1 MAIAKGKSNIK
12 SERDLVILGIGEQI
26 SILNND
32 QTHIEKSIN
41 TQLVNIQSDSTID
54 NEEKTSIKR
63 PLLEELQ
70 DIQEKHIRIRR
81 TILIG
86 MYTFWE
92 LSLQAILGLKNA
104 KFNDSKKKNDTTKN
118 KQKSIA
124 WNYLNAIYEGN
135 IPAAALDID
144 DKVRVLRNHMV
155 HGKLAE
161 GQLAQLKDF
170 SKCHPELYLTVS
182 IDGCNFLNYNGL
194 FNLLDIISSELNN
207 AEVQICNVEE
217 G

>member
-1 MAIAKGKSNIK
+1 MTIAKGKSNIK
-12 SERDLVILGIGEQI
+12 SERDLVIIGIDEQI
-26 SILNND
+26 GILKNN
-32 QTHIEKSIN
+32 QTQREEPII

-54 NEEKTSIKR
+54 IEEKNSIKR

-70 DIQEKHIRIRR
+70 DIQENHIRIRR

-92 LSLQAILGLKNA
+92 LSLQSILDLKNA
-104 KFNDSKKKNDTTKN
+104 KFNDSGKKNDTTQN
-118 KQKSIA
+118 KQRSIV

-135 IPAAALDID
+135 IPATALDID
-144 DKVRVLRNHMV
+144 DTVRVLRNHMV
-155 HGKLAE
+155 HGKLTKVQVE
-161 GQLAQLKDF
+161 QLKDF
-170 SKCHPELYLTVS
+170 SKCHPELHLTVS
-182 IDGCNFLNYNGL
+182 NEGCNFLNYDGL

-207 AEVQICNVEE
+207 AELQICNVVE